1 MLWERDLQLGT
12 GGHRCHEEGN
22 GKIGERFYLL
32 VFKEGGWYKG
42 VGRIDITMDVLKMTL
57 ENMILSLLKI
67 THACVYTLKSLNEI
81 MPLGVKTLPPRAIAY
96 LLQITKFPVRGIINH
111 FSGCWLGEFTDFQS
125 NIFFCC
131 CL

>member
-1 MLWERDLQLGT
+1 MGT

-42 VGRIDITMDVLKMTL
+42 VERIDITMDVLKMTL
-57 ENMILSLLKI
+57 ANMILSLLKI

-81 MPLGVKTLPPRAIAY
+81 MPLGVKTLPPRAIGY

-111 FSGCWLGEFTDFQS
+111 FS
-125 NIFFCC
+125 CC
-131 CL
+131 